1 VKSRNNLVSSIALIV
16 ALTGAPVLTAVAQTA
31 AAPPLAD
38 DVPSYKP
45 PLRGAPGGRV
55 GGASRGATGT
65 TPLSIELLA
74 PDGHA
79 GLTTDPSPTI
89 YYFVSR
95 AVSEPLILTI
105 SGPRQPHPLVETSI
119 QPPRSAGIQ
128 SIRLADYKVQLLPGI
143 LYSWSVSLAVDPH
156 APSRDIVATASIM
169 RVAADPAIDPA
180 TRSAPPLRRAALLA
194 QAGLWYDAVAAAADG
209 GSTDRHRA
217 LDALLDQVG
226 LTEAGAADRQ
236 TVR

>member
-1 VKSRNNLVSSIALIV
+1 MALIV
-16 ALTGAPVLTAVAQTA
+16 ALAGAPVFTALAQTA
-31 AAPPLAD
+31 TPPPATD

-55 GGASRGATGT
+55 GGASRGAIEA

-79 GLTTDPSPTI
+79 GLTTDPSPTL
-89 YYFVSR
+89 YYYASR
-95 AVSEPLILTI
+95 AVSRPLTVTI
-105 SGPRQPHPLVETSI
+105 SGPMQPHPLIETAL
-119 QPPRSAGIQ
+119 QPLRSAGIQ
-128 SIRLADYKVQLLPGI
+128 AIRLADYKVQLLPNI
-143 LYSWSVSLAVDPH
+143 LYSWSVSLAIDPQ

-169 RVAADPAIDPA
+169 RVAADQAVDAAVRP
-180 TRSAPPLRRAALLA
+180 APPLRRAALLA
-194 QAGLWYDAVAAAADG
+194 QAGLWYDAVAAAVDG
-209 GSTDRHRA
+209 GSTDRHKA

-226 LTEAGAADRQ
+226 LTEAAAVDRQ